1 MFGRPHDISPNGITP
16 VTDSGNAGEQ
26 IDRLFAPWHR
36 LDSPGY
42 AVAVVRDGAVVYQRG
57 YGMADFEHDVP
68 ITPTSVFD
76 IGSTSKQFTAACVLL
91 LANQGWLS
99 LSDELSKYIPA
110 TGIYTTPITI
120 RHLLD
125 HTSGI
130 RDYLTLMV
138 LAGLSTRNDYPD
150 LQIIDLITRQREL
163 NFRPG
168 DEQLYGNSGYFLLSA
183 VVEMVSGQSLRVF
196 AAENVFKPLGMNDT
210 HFHDD
215 LSQLVRNR
223 VIGYYTR
230 PDGSHG
236 INMSF
241 LRAVGDG
248 GVFTT
253 VGDLARWDL
262 NFYENRLPGGL
273 ELIEQM
279 TRPGTL
285 NSGLQTTYAHGLFT
299 GSYKGLRTWSHSGGW
314 TGYKAQIVRFPDQ
327 RFTVICL
334 ANFSS
339 ADPTRMALRVS
350 ELFLSDL
357 FEKGKSEEKGGNGKE
372 DHDKSRDTVVATT
385 VADLENKMGLY
396 RDPRTNITGRVD
408 FKDGKLIVEGAGIRS
423 ELVPITAHRFRPVAI
438 RGNVEVVF
446 SSTQG
451 VRPTMSII
459 IPGADTIVFEPVR
472 EALIE
477 PTNLSDFDGD
487 YFSDE
492 LRVTYHISLENQ
504 RLMVMVGEQPFK
516 IPAEPLLHDEFTAR
530 GGVLKFRRNHQN
542 QVSAFTLNIGR
553 ISNILFVRAASP
565 GLVIIR

>member
-1 MFGRPHDISPNGITP
+1 MANEPATLPGSR
-16 VTDSGNAGEQ
+16 GEQ
-26 IDRLFAPWHR
+26 IDKLFAPWHR

-42 AVAVVRDGAVVYQRG
+42 AIAVVRDGALVYQRG

-68 ITPTSVFD
+68 ITGSSVFD
-76 IGSTSKQFTAACVLL
+76 IGSTSKQFTAVCVLM

-99 LSDELSKYIPA
+99 LSDELSKYLPP
-110 TGIYTTPITI
+110 TGIYSTPITI

-125 HTSGI
+125 HTCGI

-150 LQIIDLITRQREL
+150 RQIIDLITRQREL

-168 DEQLYGNSGYFLLSA
+168 DEQLYSNSGYFLLSA
-183 VVEMVSGQSLRVF
+183 VVQMVSGQPLSTF
-196 AAENVFKPLGMNDT
+196 AAENVFKPLGMHDT

-215 LSQLVRNR
+215 LSLLVRNR

-253 VGDLARWDL
+253 VGDLARWDI
-262 NFYENRLPGGL
+262 NFYDNRLAGGE

-279 TRPGTL
+279 TQPGKL
-285 NSGLQTTYAHGLFT
+285 NDGSTTPYAYGLFT
-299 GSYKGLRTWSHSGGW
+299 GSYRGLRTLSHSGGW

-327 RFTVICL
+327 RFSVICL

-339 ADPTRMALRVS
+339 ADPTRMALKVS
-350 ELFLSDL
+350 DIFLAEA
-357 FEKGKSEEKGGNGKE
+357 FAEKKAEEKGGNGKE
-372 DHDKSRDTVVATT
+372 GHEKPNETAVATT
-385 VADLENKMGLY
+385 VADLENKIGLY

-408 FKDGKLIVEGAGIRS
+408 FRGGKLIVEGAGIRS
-423 ELVPITAHRFRPVAI
+423 ELFPITAHRFRPVAI

-446 SSTQG
+446 SSTPG
-451 VRPTMSII
+451 VRPNMSII
-459 IPGADTIVFEPVR
+459 VPGAETMVFEPVR

-477 PTNLSDFDGD
+477 TANLADFVGD

-492 LRVTYHISLENQ
+492 LRVTYHISLEN
-504 RLMVMVGEQPFK
+504 RKLMVMVGEQPFA
-516 IPAEPLLHDEFTAR
+516 IPAEPLLYDEFTAR
-530 GGVLKFRRNHQN
+530 GGVLKFRRNPEK
-542 QVSAFTLNIGR
+542 QVRAFTLNIGR
-553 ISNILFVRAASP
+553 ICNILFVRAASP
-565 GLVIIR
+565 GLMTIR

>member
-1 MFGRPHDISPNGITP
+1 MTNGPPTLP
-16 VTDSGNAGEQ
+16 GSSGEQ
-26 IDRLFAPWHR
+26 IDKLFAPWHR
-36 LDSPGY
+36 LDSPGF
-42 AVAVVRDGAVVYQRG
+42 AVAVVREGALIYQRG

-68 ITPTSVFD
+68 ITASSVFD
-76 IGSTSKQFTAACVLL
+76 IGSTSKQFTAVCVLM

-99 LSDELSKYIPA
+99 LHDEVSKYYPE
-110 TGIYTTPITI
+110 TGIYSTPITI

-150 LQIIDLITRQREL
+150 RLIIDLITRQREL

-168 DEQLYGNSGYFLLSA
+168 DEQLYSNSGYFLLA
-183 VVEMVSGQSLRVF
+183 GIVQMVSGQSLSAF
-196 AAENVFKPLGMNDT
+196 AANNIFEPLGMNDT

-215 LSQLVRNR
+215 LSLIVRNR

-230 PDGSHG
+230 PDGTHG

-253 VGDLARWDL
+253 AGDLAKWDM
-262 NFYENRLPGGL
+262 NFYDNRLVGGE
-273 ELIEQM
+273 ELIAQM

-285 NSGLQTTYAHGLFT
+285 NNGSEIPYAHGLFT
-299 GSYKGLRTWSHSGGW
+299 GSYKGLRTLSHSGGW
-314 TGYKAQIVRFPDQ
+314 TGYKAQMVRFPDQ
-327 RFTVICL
+327 RFSVICL

-339 ADPTRMALRVS
+339 ADPTRMALKVS
-350 ELFLSDL
+350 DIFLADA
-357 FEKGKSEEKGGNGKE
+357 FPTRKAADKGGNGKE
-372 DHDKSRDTVVATT
+372 DHGKSGEAVVATT
-385 VADLENKMGLY
+385 VADLENKIGLY

-423 ELVPITAHRFRPVAI
+423 ELFPITAHRFRPVAI

-446 SSTQG
+446 SSTPG
-451 VRPTMSII
+451 VRPNMSII
-459 IPGADTIVFEPVR
+459 IPGAETMVFEPVR

-477 PTNLSDFDGD
+477 PADLSDFEGD

-492 LRVTYHISLENQ
+492 LRVTYHISLQEN
-504 RLMVMVGEQPFK
+504 RLMVTVGEQPFQ
-516 IPAEPLLHDEFTAR
+516 IAAEPLLHDEFTAR
-530 GGVLKFRRNHQN
+530 GGVLKFRRNQQN
-542 QVSAFTLNIGR
+542 QVGGFTLNIGR
-553 ISNILFVRAASP
+553 ISNIVFVRAPSP
-565 GLVIIR
+565 GLVTIR